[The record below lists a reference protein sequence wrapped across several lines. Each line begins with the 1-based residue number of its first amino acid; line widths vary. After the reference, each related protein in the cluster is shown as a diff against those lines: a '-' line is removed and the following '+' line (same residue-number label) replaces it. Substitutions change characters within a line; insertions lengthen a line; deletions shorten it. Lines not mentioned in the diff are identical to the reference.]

1 MLIKKIKRW
10 EMKKI
15 NVLSLFD
22 GMSCGYQA
30 LKESGISVGK
40 YYASEI
46 DKNAIIISKKNHPD
60 VIQLGDIRDISKK
73 DFDKIDLLIGGSP
86 CQDLSICGKKT
97 GLEGSKS
104 SLFFQYIRLKK
115 EIRPKWFLLE
125 NVKPARRVWKEL
137 MDEVMGVKGK
147 LINSD
152 LFVCQSRP
160 RIYWTNI
167 KIKPL
172 PVRPNWQREYWTDS
186 QGKLYKRSNGV
197 CGCLTTG
204 CVYKLYNKP
213 EKKLENRIT
222 CEQAEELQGLP
233 IRYTEGVS
241 KTARSKM
248 IGNGWTIPVIKHI
261 FEGLVI

>member
-1 MLIKKIKRW
+1 
-10 EMKKI
+10 MKKI

-46 DKNAIIISKKNHPD
+46 DEHAITISKKNHSD
-60 VIQLGDIRDISKK
+60 VIHVGDIRDISKK

-86 CQDLSICGKKT
+86 CQDLSRQGCRT
-97 GLEGSKS
+97 GLTGEKS

-115 EIRPKWFLLE
+115 EIKPKWFLLE

-172 PVRPNWQREYWTDS
+172 PVRPNWQREYWVNTH
-186 QGKLYKRSNGV
+186 GKMHKKLEGV
-197 CGCLTTG
+197 CGCLTTK
-204 CVYKLYNKP
+204 CLYEMYTSSIKA
-213 EKKLENRIT
+213 LENRLT

-233 IRYTEGVS
+233 VGYTEGVP
-241 KTARSKM
+241 KTARSTM
-248 IGNGWTIPVIKHI
+248 IGNGWTIPVISHI
-261 FEGLVI
+261 FSGLK